1 MNEEDVF
8 NKASTHFTQNCLA
21 LLSSH
26 LRIYLF
32 FYPHKFCGAVFEFG
46 HMKLSLLPFEQVK
59 NLTVYKATFL
69 KEVD

>member
-1 MNEEDVF
+1 MNEKEYGLEDVF

-32 FYPHKFCGAVFEFG
+32 FYPHKFCGAV
-46 HMKLSLLPFEQVK
+46 LSLD
-59 NLTVYKATFL
+59 T
-69 KEVD
+69 